1 MAIDE
6 RRGDVAEAQWHILDV
21 RDPAI
26 AEKLRGADVVV
37 HLALDL
43 DLETD
48 AAARTAYNVRGTQT
62 VLTAAAAAGVHRV
75 VLCTSAMVYGALPD
89 NDIPLSEDA
98 ELRATAEATGVGD
111 LLEIERL
118 GRRAPRAHP
127 GLNVTVVRP
136 AVLVGG
142 TDTALTRYFESPR
155 LLVVAGTRPTWQFCH
170 VEDLVSALEYAAL
183 EKVDGEFAVG
193 CDGWLE
199 QEEVEELSGIRRMEL
214 PSAVALGAA
223 ARLHR
228 IGLTPS
234 PAGDLAYTM
243 HPWVVS
249 VSRLHDAGWRPRWT
263 NEEVLAELLE
273 EVAGPAHRRR
283 PPARPQGRH
292 GRGRG
297 GRDGGPARY
306 GGAGAP
312 GPQGAGAASD
322 GGPAGLRPTRSAVL
336 QRGACRTL
344 QGHAPLPVET
354 ALTCCRPRTAPWTA
368 WHSPTTTPAS
378 RRHRTPSGCWRSAT
392 PRSPSTRSSAPSGDD
407 AAGGTALFVGTVR
420 NHDGGADVDALGYS
434 CHPSAEAETAPGRR
448 EGRRGLPGAG
458 AGRRPPGGRSR
469 GGRPRGGRRGVLPAP
484 RRGVRGVPEADR
496 RPQARG
502 ADLEAPDVL
511 GRHGGVGRHLTPP
524 RAGPPLP
531 GDAFRHVIDLRNRTP
546 AASVGSA
553 DD

>member
-1 MAIDE
+1 MSSPDPQFRAMPDDENSSEHGDGAPGVRQPRNPGEIRRRSPVIAVTGAASGVGAALVSRLAASDEVKQVVAIDE
-6 RRGDVAEAQWHILDV
+6 RRGDCAAAQWHILDV

-48 AAARTAYNVRGTQT
+48 PAARTAYNVRGTQT

-89 NDIPLSEDA
+89 NDIPLSEDS

-127 GLNVTVVRP
+127 GLNVTVIRP

-155 LLVVAGTRPTWQFCH
+155 LLVVAGSRPTWQFCH
-170 VEDLVSALEYAAL
+170 VDDLVSALEYAAL
-183 EKVDGEFAVG
+183 EKVEGELAVG
-193 CDGWLE
+193 CEGWLE

-249 VSRLHDAGWRPRWT
+249 VSGLHAAGWRPRWT
-263 NEEVLAELLE
+263 NEEVLAELLQE
-273 EVAGPAHRRR
+273 VSGRHTVAGRRL
-283 PPARPQGRH
+283 GR
-292 GRGRG
+292 
-297 GRDGGPARY
+297 RDA
-306 GGAGAP
+306 ATA
-312 GPQGAGAASD
+312 AGAA
-322 GGPAGLRPTRSAVL
+322 GATVALLGAAAAVRL
-336 QRGACRTL
+336 ARK
-344 QGHAPLPVET
+344 
-354 ALTCCRPRTAPWTA
+354 
-368 WHSPTTTPAS
+368 
-378 RRHRTPSGCWRSAT
+378 
-392 PRSPSTRSSAPSGDD
+392 
-407 AAGGTALFVGTVR
+407 
-420 NHDGGADVDALGYS
+420 
-434 CHPSAEAETAPGRR
+434 
-448 EGRRGLPGAG
+448 RRG
-458 AGRRPPGGRSR
+458 
-469 GGRPRGGRRGVLPAP
+469 
-484 RRGVRGVPEADR
+484 
-496 RPQARG
+496 
-502 ADLEAPDVL
+502 
-511 GRHGGVGRHLTPP
+511 
-524 RAGPPLP
+524 
-531 GDAFRHVIDLRNRTP
+531 I
-546 AASVGSA
+546 
-553 DD
+553 

>member
-1 MAIDE
+1 MSSPDPHVSDKRSRATQDENRPEHGDGAPGVRRPRNPDGPRRPSPVIAVTGAATGVGAALVSRLAASDEVKQVVAIDE
-6 RRGDVAEAQWHILDV
+6 RRGDCAAAQWHILDV

-48 AAARTAYNVRGTQT
+48 PAARTAYNVRGTQT

-75 VLCTSAMVYGALPD
+75 VLCTSTMVYGALPD
-89 NDIPLSEDA
+89 NDIPLAEDS

-155 LLVVAGTRPTWQFCH
+155 LLVVAGSRPTWQFCH

-183 EKVDGEFAVG
+183 EKVEGELAVG
-193 CDGWLE
+193 CEGWLE

-249 VSRLHDAGWRPRWT
+249 VSGLHAAGWRPRWT
-263 NEEVLAELLE
+263 NEEVLAELLQ
-273 EVAGPAHRRR
+273 EVAGRHTVAGRRL
-283 PPARPQGRH
+283 GR
-292 GRGRG
+292 
-297 GRDGGPARY
+297 RDA
-306 GGAGAP
+306 ATA
-312 GPQGAGAASD
+312 AGAA
-322 GGPAGLRPTRSAVL
+322 GATVALLGAAAAVRL
-336 QRGACRTL
+336 ARK
-344 QGHAPLPVET
+344 
-354 ALTCCRPRTAPWTA
+354 
-368 WHSPTTTPAS
+368 
-378 RRHRTPSGCWRSAT
+378 
-392 PRSPSTRSSAPSGDD
+392 
-407 AAGGTALFVGTVR
+407 
-420 NHDGGADVDALGYS
+420 
-434 CHPSAEAETAPGRR
+434 
-448 EGRRGLPGAG
+448 RRG
-458 AGRRPPGGRSR
+458 
-469 GGRPRGGRRGVLPAP
+469 
-484 RRGVRGVPEADR
+484 
-496 RPQARG
+496 
-502 ADLEAPDVL
+502 
-511 GRHGGVGRHLTPP
+511 
-524 RAGPPLP
+524 
-531 GDAFRHVIDLRNRTP
+531 I
-546 AASVGSA
+546 
-553 DD
+553 

>member
-1 MAIDE
+1 MSSPDPQARAPHDAENRPEHGDSAPGVRQPRNQPEPRRRSPVIAVTGAASGVGAALVSRLAASDEVKQVVAIDE
-6 RRGDVAEAQWHILDV
+6 RRGDCAAAHWHVLDV

-48 AAARTAYNVRGTQT
+48 PAARTAYNVRGTQT

-89 NDIPLSEDA
+89 NDIPLSEDS

-155 LLVVAGTRPTWQFCH
+155 LLVVAGSRPTWQFCH

-183 EKVDGEFAVG
+183 EKAEGELAVG
-193 CDGWLE
+193 CEGWLE

-249 VSRLHDAGWRPRWT
+249 VSGLHAAGWRPRWT
-263 NEEVLAELLE
+263 NEEVLAELLQ
-273 EVAGPAHRRR
+273 EVAGRHTVAGRRL
-283 PPARPQGRH
+283 GRK
-292 GRGRG
+292 
-297 GRDGGPARY
+297 DA
-306 GGAGAP
+306 ATA
-312 GPQGAGAASD
+312 AGAA
-322 GGPAGLRPTRSAVL
+322 GATVALLGAAAAV
-336 QRGACRTL
+336 
-344 QGHAPLPVET
+344 
-354 ALTCCRPRTAPWTA
+354 
-368 WHSPTTTPAS
+368 
-378 RRHRTPSGCWRSAT
+378 RRARK
-392 PRSPSTRSSAPSGDD
+392 
-407 AAGGTALFVGTVR
+407 
-420 NHDGGADVDALGYS
+420 
-434 CHPSAEAETAPGRR
+434 
-448 EGRRGLPGAG
+448 RRGL
-458 AGRRPPGGRSR
+458 
-469 GGRPRGGRRGVLPAP
+469 
-484 RRGVRGVPEADR
+484 
-496 RPQARG
+496 
-502 ADLEAPDVL
+502 
-511 GRHGGVGRHLTPP
+511 
-524 RAGPPLP
+524 
-531 GDAFRHVIDLRNRTP
+531 
-546 AASVGSA
+546 
-553 DD
+553 

>member
-1 MAIDE
+1 MSSPDPQFRAMPDDENSSEHGESAPDVRRPRNPEGMRRRSPVIAVTGAASGVGAALVSRLAASEEVKQVVAIDE
-6 RRGDVAEAQWHILDV
+6 RRGDCAAAQWHILDV

-48 AAARTAYNVRGTQT
+48 PAARTAYNVRGTQT

-89 NDIPLSEDA
+89 NDIPLSEDS

-127 GLNVTVVRP
+127 GLNVTVIRP

-155 LLVVAGTRPTWQFCH
+155 LLVVAGSRPTWQFCH
-170 VEDLVSALEYAAL
+170 VDDLVSALEYAAL
-183 EKVDGEFAVG
+183 EKVEGELAVG
-193 CDGWLE
+193 CEGWLE

-249 VSRLHDAGWRPRWT
+249 VSGLHAAGWRPRWT
-263 NEEVLAELLE
+263 NEEVLAELLQE
-273 EVAGPAHRRR
+273 VSGRHTVAGRRL
-283 PPARPQGRH
+283 GR
-292 GRGRG
+292 
-297 GRDGGPARY
+297 RDA
-306 GGAGAP
+306 ATA
-312 GPQGAGAASD
+312 AGAA
-322 GGPAGLRPTRSAVL
+322 GATVALLGAAAAVRL
-336 QRGACRTL
+336 ARK
-344 QGHAPLPVET
+344 
-354 ALTCCRPRTAPWTA
+354 
-368 WHSPTTTPAS
+368 
-378 RRHRTPSGCWRSAT
+378 
-392 PRSPSTRSSAPSGDD
+392 
-407 AAGGTALFVGTVR
+407 
-420 NHDGGADVDALGYS
+420 
-434 CHPSAEAETAPGRR
+434 
-448 EGRRGLPGAG
+448 RRG
-458 AGRRPPGGRSR
+458 
-469 GGRPRGGRRGVLPAP
+469 
-484 RRGVRGVPEADR
+484 
-496 RPQARG
+496 
-502 ADLEAPDVL
+502 
-511 GRHGGVGRHLTPP
+511 
-524 RAGPPLP
+524 
-531 GDAFRHVIDLRNRTP
+531 I
-546 AASVGSA
+546 
-553 DD
+553 

>member
-1 MAIDE
+1 MPDDENSSEHGDGAPGVRRPRNPEGMRRRNPVIAVTGAASGVGAALVSRLAASEEVKQVVAIDE
-6 RRGDVAEAQWHILDV
+6 RRGDCAAAQWHILDV

-48 AAARTAYNVRGTQT
+48 PAARTAYNVRGTQT

-89 NDIPLSEDA
+89 NDIPLSEDS

-127 GLNVTVVRP
+127 GLNVTVIRP

-155 LLVVAGTRPTWQFCH
+155 LLVVAGSRPTWQFCH
-170 VEDLVSALEYAAL
+170 VDDLVSALEYAAL
-183 EKVDGEFAVG
+183 EKVEGELAVG
-193 CDGWLE
+193 CEGWLE

-249 VSRLHDAGWRPRWT
+249 VSGLHAAGWRPRWT
-263 NEEVLAELLE
+263 NEEVLAELLQE
-273 EVAGPAHRRR
+273 VSGRHTVAGRRL
-283 PPARPQGRH
+283 GR
-292 GRGRG
+292 
-297 GRDGGPARY
+297 RDA
-306 GGAGAP
+306 ATA
-312 GPQGAGAASD
+312 AGAA
-322 GGPAGLRPTRSAVL
+322 GATVALLGAAAAVRL
-336 QRGACRTL
+336 ARK
-344 QGHAPLPVET
+344 
-354 ALTCCRPRTAPWTA
+354 
-368 WHSPTTTPAS
+368 
-378 RRHRTPSGCWRSAT
+378 
-392 PRSPSTRSSAPSGDD
+392 
-407 AAGGTALFVGTVR
+407 
-420 NHDGGADVDALGYS
+420 
-434 CHPSAEAETAPGRR
+434 
-448 EGRRGLPGAG
+448 RRG
-458 AGRRPPGGRSR
+458 
-469 GGRPRGGRRGVLPAP
+469 
-484 RRGVRGVPEADR
+484 
-496 RPQARG
+496 
-502 ADLEAPDVL
+502 
-511 GRHGGVGRHLTPP
+511 
-524 RAGPPLP
+524 
-531 GDAFRHVIDLRNRTP
+531 I
-546 AASVGSA
+546 
-553 DD
+553 

>member
-1 MAIDE
+1 MSSPDPQFRAMNDDEDRPEHGGSAQGVRQPRNPAVRGPVIAVTGAASGVGAALVSRLAASDEVKQVVAIDE
-6 RRGDVAEAQWHILDV
+6 RRGDCAAAQWHILDV

-48 AAARTAYNVRGTQT
+48 PAARTAYNVRGTQT

-89 NDIPLSEDA
+89 NDIPLSEDS

-127 GLNVTVVRP
+127 GLNVTVIRP

-155 LLVVAGTRPTWQFCH
+155 LLVVAGSRPTWQFCH

-183 EKVDGEFAVG
+183 EKVEGELAVG
-193 CDGWLE
+193 CEGWLE

-249 VSRLHDAGWRPRWT
+249 VSGLHAAGWRPRWT
-263 NEEVLAELLE
+263 NEEVLAELLQE
-273 EVAGPAHRRR
+273 VSGRHTVAGRRL
-283 PPARPQGRH
+283 GR
-292 GRGRG
+292 
-297 GRDGGPARY
+297 RDA
-306 GGAGAP
+306 ATA
-312 GPQGAGAASD
+312 AGAA
-322 GGPAGLRPTRSAVL
+322 GATVALLGAAAAVRL
-336 QRGACRTL
+336 ARK
-344 QGHAPLPVET
+344 
-354 ALTCCRPRTAPWTA
+354 
-368 WHSPTTTPAS
+368 
-378 RRHRTPSGCWRSAT
+378 
-392 PRSPSTRSSAPSGDD
+392 
-407 AAGGTALFVGTVR
+407 
-420 NHDGGADVDALGYS
+420 
-434 CHPSAEAETAPGRR
+434 
-448 EGRRGLPGAG
+448 RRG
-458 AGRRPPGGRSR
+458 
-469 GGRPRGGRRGVLPAP
+469 
-484 RRGVRGVPEADR
+484 
-496 RPQARG
+496 
-502 ADLEAPDVL
+502 
-511 GRHGGVGRHLTPP
+511 
-524 RAGPPLP
+524 
-531 GDAFRHVIDLRNRTP
+531 I
-546 AASVGSA
+546 
-553 DD
+553 

>member
-1 MAIDE
+1 MSSPDPQFRAMHDDEKSSEHGDGAHGVRQPRNPEGIRRRSPVIAVTGAASGVGAALVSRLASSEEVKQVVAIDE
-6 RRGDVAEAQWHILDV
+6 RRGDCAAAQWHILDV

-48 AAARTAYNVRGTQT
+48 PAARTAYNVRGTQT

-89 NDIPLSEDA
+89 NDIPLSEDS

-127 GLNVTVVRP
+127 GLNVTVIRP

-155 LLVVAGTRPTWQFCH
+155 LLVVAGSRPTWQFCH
-170 VEDLVSALEYAAL
+170 VDDLVSALEYAAL
-183 EKVDGEFAVG
+183 EKVEGELAVG
-193 CDGWLE
+193 CEGWLE

-249 VSRLHDAGWRPRWT
+249 VSGLHAAGWRPRWT
-263 NEEVLAELLE
+263 NEEVLAELLQE
-273 EVAGPAHRRR
+273 VSGRHTVAGRRL
-283 PPARPQGRH
+283 GR
-292 GRGRG
+292 
-297 GRDGGPARY
+297 RDA
-306 GGAGAP
+306 ATA
-312 GPQGAGAASD
+312 AGAA
-322 GGPAGLRPTRSAVL
+322 GATVALLGAAAAVRL
-336 QRGACRTL
+336 ARK
-344 QGHAPLPVET
+344 
-354 ALTCCRPRTAPWTA
+354 
-368 WHSPTTTPAS
+368 
-378 RRHRTPSGCWRSAT
+378 
-392 PRSPSTRSSAPSGDD
+392 
-407 AAGGTALFVGTVR
+407 
-420 NHDGGADVDALGYS
+420 
-434 CHPSAEAETAPGRR
+434 
-448 EGRRGLPGAG
+448 RRG
-458 AGRRPPGGRSR
+458 
-469 GGRPRGGRRGVLPAP
+469 
-484 RRGVRGVPEADR
+484 
-496 RPQARG
+496 
-502 ADLEAPDVL
+502 
-511 GRHGGVGRHLTPP
+511 
-524 RAGPPLP
+524 
-531 GDAFRHVIDLRNRTP
+531 I
-546 AASVGSA
+546 
-553 DD
+553 

>member
-1 MAIDE
+1 MSSPDPQFRAMPDDENSSDHGDGAPGVRQPRNPSDIRRRSPVIAVTGAASGVGAALVSRLAASDEVKQVVAIDE
-6 RRGDVAEAQWHILDV
+6 RRGDCAAAQWHILDV

-48 AAARTAYNVRGTQT
+48 PAARTAYNVRGTQT

-89 NDIPLSEDA
+89 NDIPLSEDS

-127 GLNVTVVRP
+127 GLNVTVIRP

-155 LLVVAGTRPTWQFCH
+155 LLVVAGSRPTWQFCH
-170 VEDLVSALEYAAL
+170 VDDLVSALEYAAL
-183 EKVDGEFAVG
+183 EKVEGELAVG
-193 CDGWLE
+193 CEGWLE

-249 VSRLHDAGWRPRWT
+249 VSGLHAAGWRPRWT
-263 NEEVLAELLE
+263 NEEVLAELLRE
-273 EVAGPAHRRR
+273 VSGRHTVAGRRL
-283 PPARPQGRH
+283 GR
-292 GRGRG
+292 
-297 GRDGGPARY
+297 RDA
-306 GGAGAP
+306 ATA
-312 GPQGAGAASD
+312 AGAA
-322 GGPAGLRPTRSAVL
+322 GATVALLGAAAAVRL
-336 QRGACRTL
+336 ARK
-344 QGHAPLPVET
+344 
-354 ALTCCRPRTAPWTA
+354 
-368 WHSPTTTPAS
+368 
-378 RRHRTPSGCWRSAT
+378 
-392 PRSPSTRSSAPSGDD
+392 
-407 AAGGTALFVGTVR
+407 
-420 NHDGGADVDALGYS
+420 
-434 CHPSAEAETAPGRR
+434 
-448 EGRRGLPGAG
+448 RRG
-458 AGRRPPGGRSR
+458 
-469 GGRPRGGRRGVLPAP
+469 
-484 RRGVRGVPEADR
+484 
-496 RPQARG
+496 
-502 ADLEAPDVL
+502 
-511 GRHGGVGRHLTPP
+511 
-524 RAGPPLP
+524 
-531 GDAFRHVIDLRNRTP
+531 I
-546 AASVGSA
+546 
-553 DD
+553 

>member
-1 MAIDE
+1 MSSPDPQFRAMHDDENSSEHGDGAPGVRRPRNPEGSRRRSPVIAVTGAASGVGAALVSRLAASEEVKQVVAIDE
-6 RRGDVAEAQWHILDV
+6 RRGDCAAAQWHILDV

-48 AAARTAYNVRGTQT
+48 PAARTAYNVRGTQT

-89 NDIPLSEDA
+89 NDIPLSEDS

-127 GLNVTVVRP
+127 GLNVTVIRP

-155 LLVVAGTRPTWQFCH
+155 LLVVAGSRPTWQFCH
-170 VEDLVSALEYAAL
+170 VDDLVSALEYAAL
-183 EKVDGEFAVG
+183 EKVEGELAVG
-193 CDGWLE
+193 CEGWLE

-249 VSRLHDAGWRPRWT
+249 VSGLHAAGWRPRWT
-263 NEEVLAELLE
+263 NEEVLAELLQE
-273 EVAGPAHRRR
+273 VSGRHTVAGRRL
-283 PPARPQGRH
+283 GR
-292 GRGRG
+292 
-297 GRDGGPARY
+297 RDA
-306 GGAGAP
+306 ATA
-312 GPQGAGAASD
+312 AGAA
-322 GGPAGLRPTRSAVL
+322 GATVALLGAAAAVRL
-336 QRGACRTL
+336 ARK
-344 QGHAPLPVET
+344 
-354 ALTCCRPRTAPWTA
+354 
-368 WHSPTTTPAS
+368 
-378 RRHRTPSGCWRSAT
+378 
-392 PRSPSTRSSAPSGDD
+392 
-407 AAGGTALFVGTVR
+407 
-420 NHDGGADVDALGYS
+420 
-434 CHPSAEAETAPGRR
+434 
-448 EGRRGLPGAG
+448 RRG
-458 AGRRPPGGRSR
+458 
-469 GGRPRGGRRGVLPAP
+469 
-484 RRGVRGVPEADR
+484 
-496 RPQARG
+496 
-502 ADLEAPDVL
+502 
-511 GRHGGVGRHLTPP
+511 
-524 RAGPPLP
+524 
-531 GDAFRHVIDLRNRTP
+531 I
-546 AASVGSA
+546 
-553 DD
+553 

>member
-1 MAIDE
+1 MSSPDPHVSDKRSRATQDEDRPEQGDGAPGVRQPRNPDGPRRPSPVIAVTGAATGVGAALVSRLAASEEVKQVVAIDE
-6 RRGDVAEAQWHILDV
+6 RRGDCAAAQWHVLDV

-48 AAARTAYNVRGTQT
+48 PAARTAYNVRGTQT

-89 NDIPLSEDA
+89 NDIPLSEDS

-155 LLVVAGTRPTWQFCH
+155 LLVVAGSRPTWQFCH

-183 EKVDGEFAVG
+183 EKVEGELAVG
-193 CDGWLE
+193 CEGWLE

-249 VSRLHDAGWRPRWT
+249 VSGLHAAGWRPRWT
-263 NEEVLAELLE
+263 NEEVLAELLQ
-273 EVAGPAHRRR
+273 EVAGRHTVAGRRL
-283 PPARPQGRH
+283 GR
-292 GRGRG
+292 
-297 GRDGGPARY
+297 RDA
-306 GGAGAP
+306 ATA
-312 GPQGAGAASD
+312 AGAA
-322 GGPAGLRPTRSAVL
+322 GATVALLGAAAAVRL
-336 QRGACRTL
+336 ARK
-344 QGHAPLPVET
+344 
-354 ALTCCRPRTAPWTA
+354 
-368 WHSPTTTPAS
+368 
-378 RRHRTPSGCWRSAT
+378 
-392 PRSPSTRSSAPSGDD
+392 
-407 AAGGTALFVGTVR
+407 
-420 NHDGGADVDALGYS
+420 
-434 CHPSAEAETAPGRR
+434 
-448 EGRRGLPGAG
+448 RRG
-458 AGRRPPGGRSR
+458 
-469 GGRPRGGRRGVLPAP
+469 
-484 RRGVRGVPEADR
+484 
-496 RPQARG
+496 
-502 ADLEAPDVL
+502 
-511 GRHGGVGRHLTPP
+511 
-524 RAGPPLP
+524 
-531 GDAFRHVIDLRNRTP
+531 I
-546 AASVGSA
+546 
-553 DD
+553 